1 MKINSKKTKAQVK
14 KLLNAD
20 DIIYFDFSGETLKGF
35 AVYVDSITDREN
47 LGHLVLDPLSHY
59 QGELS
64 PQSIASHVFNANTE
78 NFDTLNE
85 AWPHILSGKTA
96 LFIDGL
102 DQIIVIDLK
111 KFDIRAV
118 SEPPTSNVVKGPR
131 EGFNESIRTSISLVR
146 RRIVSPNLSVTNV
159 SVGRQSRTIV
169 SVFYMKNIADQSLA
183 EKILKKI
190 KAISIDN
197 IPDSAYLQKM
207 LSDRK
212 NSLFK
217 QIGTTEKPDIFVAKL
232 MEGRIGILVDG
243 SPIALTLP
251 FLFLEDFQ
259 NSEDYYKSTYK
270 ANMERILRV
279 LSIFIAVFLPGVF
292 VAAQLFHME
301 FIPLKF
307 LLTIVSS
314 VRGIPLSPTYEMFFT
329 LLIFEIL
336 NEASVRMPKY
346 VGMAVSIVGALVLGE
361 TAVQAGIVSSP
372 TILIMALSG
381 ICLYTVPELV
391 GTMSLIRFSILLVA
405 GTLGGYGILVITAFI
420 FCYLASMES
429 FGVPYLSPYAPLITK
444 DLKDGVLMDNLI
456 NMKKR
461 PVSLK
466 NYKNKTRMKDE
477 NSKK

>member
-1 MKINSKKTKAQVK
+1 MKINSNKTKSEVK
-14 KLLNAD
+14 KLLFAD
-20 DIIYFDFSGETLKGF
+20 DIIYFDFCGKKLKGF

-47 LGHLVLDPLSHY
+47 LGRLVLEPLDY
-59 QGELS
+59 YEGELNA
-64 PQSIASHVFNANTE
+64 QTIASHIYNANIELHE
-78 NFDTLNE
+78 NLTD
-85 AWPHILSGKTA
+85 AWPLILAGKTA

-102 DQIIVIDLK
+102 EKIIIVDLK

-146 RRIVSPNLSVTNV
+146 RRVISPNLAVTNLTI
-159 SVGRQSRTIV
+159 GRQSRTAV
-169 SVFYMKNIADQSLA
+169 SVFYMKNIADDGLVKSIMDKLQ
-183 EKILKKI
+183 K
-190 KAISIDN
+190 ISIDN
-197 IPDSAYLQKM
+197 IPDSAYLQKI

-232 MEGRIGILVDG
+232 MEGRVGIIVDG
-243 SPIALTLP
+243 SPLALTAP

-259 NSEDYYKSTYK
+259 NSEDYFKSPYK
-270 ANMERILRV
+270 ANMERLLRV
-279 LSIFIAVFLPGVF
+279 ISIFIAVFLPGIF

-391 GTMSLIRFSILLVA
+391 GTMSLLRFTILLIA
-405 GTLGGYGILVITAFI
+405 GTLGGYGILVITAFL
-420 FCYLASMES
+420 FFYLASMES
-429 FGVPYLSPYAPLITK
+429 FGIPYLSPYAPLV
-444 DLKDGVLMDNLI
+444 LKDIKDGIIMDDLI
-456 NMKKR
+456 NMTKR
-461 PVSLK
+461 PVTLK
-466 NYKNKTRMKDE
+466 NAKNKTRMK
-477 NSKK
+477 NASK

>member
-1 MKINSKKTKAQVK
+1 MKINPNTTKQEVK
-14 KLLNAD
+14 KILFAD
-20 DIIYFDFSGETLKGF
+20 DIIYFEFKGDFLNGF

-47 LGHLVLDPLSHY
+47 LGRLVLEPLDKYS
-59 QGELS
+59 GELDATIIS
-64 PQSIASHVFNANTE
+64 SHIYNANVSLFK
-78 NFDTLNE
+78 NLND
-85 AWPHILSGKTA
+85 ALPQILSGKTA
-96 LFIDGL
+96 LFVYGL
-102 DQIIVIDLK
+102 KDIIVVDLK

-131 EGFNESIRTSISLVR
+131 EGLNECLRTSISLIR
-146 RRIVSPNLSVTNV
+146 RRIISPNLAVINLNI
-159 SVGRQSRTIV
+159 GRQSQTAV
-169 SVFYMKNIADQSLA
+169 SVFYMKNIADDGLVNTIIQKLNS
-183 EKILKKI
+183 
-190 KAISIDN
+190 ISIDN
-197 IPDSAYLQKM
+197 IPDSSYLQKM

-217 QIGTTEKPDIFVAKL
+217 QVGTTEKPDIFVAKL
-232 MEGRIGILVDG
+232 MEGRVGILVDG
-243 SPIALTLP
+243 SPIALTAP

-259 NSEDYYKSTYK
+259 NSEDYYKSPYK
-270 ANMERILRV
+270 ANMERLLRV
-279 LSIFIAVFLPGVF
+279 VSIFLAVFLPGLF

-391 GTMSLIRFSILLVA
+391 GTMSLLRFTILLVA
-405 GTLGGYGILVITAFI
+405 GTIGGYGILIITAFL
-420 FCYLASMES
+420 FFYLASMES
-429 FGVPYLSPYAPLITK
+429 FGIPYLSPYAPLV
-444 DLKDGVLMDNLI
+444 LKDIKDGIIMDDLQ
-456 NMKKR
+456 NMTKR
-461 PVSLK
+461 PVTLK
-466 NYKNKTRMKDE
+466 NTKNKTRMK
-477 NSKK
+477 NASK

>member
-1 MKINSKKTKAQVK
+1 MKINSKKTKGQVK

-20 DIIYFDFSGETLKGF
+20 DIIYFDFSGKLLNGF

-47 LGHLVLDPLSHY
+47 LGHLVLDPLDKY
-59 QGELS
+59 EGELS
-64 PQSIASHVFNANTE
+64 AQIIAKHIYNANIE
-78 NFDTLNE
+78 LKSNLEE
-85 AWPHILSGKTA
+85 AWPLILSGKTA
-96 LFIDGL
+96 LFIYGL
-102 DQIIVIDLK
+102 EQIIVVDLK

-118 SEPPTSNVVKGPR
+118 SEPPTSSVVKGPR
-131 EGFNESIRTSISLVR
+131 EGLNESIRTSISLIR
-146 RRIVSPNLSVTNV
+146 RRIISPNLAVINLTI
-159 SVGRQSRTIV
+159 GRQSRTAV
-169 SVFYMKNIADQSLA
+169 SVFYMKNIADDGLVD
-183 EKILKKI
+183 KILSKLKN
-190 KAISIDN
+190 ISIDN
-197 IPDSAYLQKM
+197 IPDSAYVQKC

-232 MEGRIGILVDG
+232 MEGRVGIIVDG
-243 SPIALTLP
+243 SPLALTAP

-259 NSEDYYKSTYK
+259 SSEDYFKSAYK

-279 LSIFIAVFLPGVF
+279 VSIFIAVFLPGIF

-314 VRGIPLSPTYEMFFT
+314 VRGIPLSPAYEMFFT

-391 GTMSLIRFSILLVA
+391 GTMSILRFVILLVA
-405 GTLGGYGILVITAFI
+405 GTLGGYGILIVTAFL
-420 FCYLASMES
+420 FFYLSSMES
-429 FGVPYLSPYAPLITK
+429 FGIPYLSPYAPLILT
-444 DLKDGVLMDNLI
+444 DIKDGVLMDNLT
-456 NMKKR
+456 NMKQR
-461 PVSLK
+461 PATLK
-466 NYKNKTRMKDE
+466 NTKNKTRMK
-477 NSKK
+477 

>member
-1 MKINSKKTKAQVK
+1 MKINCEKTKAQVK

-20 DIIYFDFSGETLKGF
+20 DIIYFDFNGTFLKGF

-47 LGHLVLDPLSHY
+47 LGHLVLLPLSGY
-59 QGELS
+59 KGELS
-64 PQSIASHVFNANTE
+64 AKTIASSIYNANTE
-78 NFDTLNE
+78 NFDSITK
-85 AWPHILSGKTA
+85 ACPHILSGKTA
-96 LFIDGL
+96 LFIEGL
-102 DQIIVIDLK
+102 EEIIVVDLK

-118 SEPPTSNVVKGPR
+118 SEPPTSSVVKGPR
-131 EGFNESIRTSISLVR
+131 EGFTESIRTSISLVR
-146 RRIVSPNLSVTNV
+146 RRIVSPNLSVTNLT
-159 SVGRQSRTIV
+159 VGRQSRTIV
-169 SVFYMKNIADQSLA
+169 SVFYMKNIADDKLVD
-183 EKILKKI
+183 KIISKI

-217 QIGTTEKPDIFVAKL
+217 QIGTTEKPDIFAAKL
-232 MEGRIGILVDG
+232 MEGRVGILVDG
-243 SPIALTLP
+243 SPIALTAP

-259 NSEDYYKSTYK
+259 NSEDYFKSTYK

-279 LSIFIAVFLPGVF
+279 LSIFLAVFLPGIF

-346 VGMAVSIVGALVLGE
+346 VGMALSIVGALVLGE

-391 GTMSLIRFSILLVA
+391 GTMSIIRFLILILA
-405 GTLGGYGILVITAFI
+405 GTLGGYGILVATAFI

-429 FGVPYLSPYAPLITK
+429 FGVPYLSPYAPLVLK
-444 DLKDGVLMDNLI
+444 DLKDGILMDNLL

-461 PVSLK
+461 PVSLR
-466 NYKNKTRMKDE
+466 NYKNKTRMKNE
-477 NSKK
+477 NSTK